1 MTCTYVPSVDV
12 EDENLQNTCP
22 SCQLLARTGYWTAL
36 LLHHGHRNKIMG
48 MGVHKVLLL
57 VVPQA
62 GGPDQGERS
71 RGTIQPY
78 KKVTLA
84 PRPTPPAPSWL
95 HIQTLAHRTILP
107 NVWKDS
113 WLCDVPKGCLH
124 LHLLRYALKYY
135 VLHGICHSFVKL

>member
-22 SCQLLARTGYWTAL
+22 SAL

-71 RGTIQPY
+71 SGTIQP
-78 KKVTLA
+78 
-84 PRPTPPAPSWL
+84 
-95 HIQTLAHRTILP
+95 
-107 NVWKDS
+107 
-113 WLCDVPKGCLH
+113 
-124 LHLLRYALKYY
+124 
-135 VLHGICHSFVKL
+135 